1 MKCAA
6 EENPFRRSKGERIM
20 KYVGVTLAMAVLVAC
35 VAAGS
40 TPVLAQNVVD
50 FPGTVLKVDD
60 AAGKLTVK
68 KEGTRFTFVVDGR
81 TQYAGV
87 KALKEIKAGD
97 AVTVSYITMG
107 SQYVAQKIAK
117 K

>member
-1 MKCAA
+1 MTYLPQGMLFVC
-6 EENPFRRSKGERIM
+6 M
-20 KYVGVTLAMAVLVAC
+20 LVTSLAVVHAPA
-35 VAAGS
+35 
-40 TPVLAQNVVD
+40 LAQHVVD

-87 KALKEIKAGD
+87 NALKEIKAGD
-97 AVTVSYITMG
+97 AVTVTYIVMG
-107 SQYVAQKIAK
+107 SQYIAQKIAK
-117 K
+117 SK

>member
-1 MKCAA
+1 MMH
-6 EENPFRRSKGERIM
+6 RMVLTIM
-20 KYVGVTLAMAVLVAC
+20 LAAC
-35 VAAGS
+35 VGIIG
-40 TPVLAQNVVD
+40 TPVLAQNAVD

-60 AAGKLTVK
+60 VAGKLTVK
-68 KEGTRFTFVVDGR
+68 KDGTRFTFVVDGR

-97 AVTVSYITMG
+97 RVTVSYLVMG

>member
-1 MKCAA
+1 MHHMILT
-6 EENPFRRSKGERIM
+6 IM
-20 KYVGVTLAMAVLVAC
+20 LAAC
-35 VAAGS
+35 VGIIG
-40 TPVLAQNVVD
+40 TPVLAQNAVD

-68 KEGTRFTFVVDGR
+68 KDGTRFTFVVDGR

-97 AVTVSYITMG
+97 AVTVTYITMG
-107 SQYVAQKIAK
+107 SQYVAQKIVK

>member
-1 MKCAA
+1 
-6 EENPFRRSKGERIM
+6 M
-20 KYVGVTLAMAVLVAC
+20 KYLSQGMMLVLMCVMGIAVV
-35 VAAGS
+35 S

-60 AAGKLTVK
+60 VAGKLTVK
-68 KEGTRFTFVVDGR
+68 KDGTRFTFVVDGR
-81 TQYAGV
+81 TQYTGV

-97 AVTVSYITMG
+97 AVTVTYITMG
-107 SQYVAQKIAK
+107 SQYVAQKVAK

>member
-1 MKCAA
+1 MTY
-6 EENPFRRSKGERIM
+6 RSILI
-20 KYVGVTLAMAVLVAC
+20 VVPVIC
-35 VAAGS
+35 VAVMS
-40 TPVLAQNVVD
+40 VPVAIAQHAVD
-50 FPGTVLKVDD
+50 FSGTVLKVDD

-68 KEGTRFTFVVDGR
+68 KDGTRFTFVVDGR

-97 AVTVSYITMG
+97 AVMVTYIVMG

-117 K
+117 Q

>member
-1 MKCAA
+1 MH
-6 EENPFRRSKGERIM
+6 RM
-20 KYVGVTLAMAVLVAC
+20 VLAIILTAC
-35 VAAGS
+35 VGIIGAP
-40 TPVLAQNVVD
+40 TLAQNVVN

-97 AVTVSYITMG
+97 MVTVSYITMG

>member
-1 MKCAA
+1 MH
-6 EENPFRRSKGERIM
+6 RMVLTIM
-20 KYVGVTLAMAVLVAC
+20 LAAC
-35 VAAGS
+35 VGIIGA
-40 TPVLAQNVVD
+40 PVLAQNAVD

-60 AAGKLTVK
+60 VAGKLTVK
-68 KEGTRFTFVVDGR
+68 KDGTRFTFVVDGR

-97 AVTVSYITMG
+97 RVTVSYLVMG

>member
-1 MKCAA
+1 MMH
-6 EENPFRRSKGERIM
+6 RMILTIM
-20 KYVGVTLAMAVLVAC
+20 LTAC
-35 VAAGS
+35 VGIIGAPA
-40 TPVLAQNVVD
+40 LAQNVVD

-68 KEGTRFTFVVDGR
+68 KDGTRFTFVVDGR

-97 AVTVSYITMG
+97 VVTVTYIVMG
-107 SQYVAQKIAK
+107 SQYIAQKIAK

>member
-1 MKCAA
+1 
-6 EENPFRRSKGERIM
+6 M
-20 KYVGVTLAMAVLVAC
+20 KYLSQGMMLVLMFVMGIAVVSSPA
-35 VAAGS
+35 
-40 TPVLAQNVVD
+40 LAQNAVD

-68 KEGTRFTFVVDGR
+68 KDGTRFTFVVDGR

-97 AVTVSYITMG
+97 AVTVTYITMG

-117 K
+117 SK

>member
-1 MKCAA
+1 MKQ
-6 EENPFRRSKGERIM
+6 IITQH
-20 KYVGVTLAMAVLVAC
+20 VWVTLAMAVLVMY
-35 VAAGS
+35 VAAVS
-40 TPVLAQNVVD
+40 APAVFAQNTVD

-60 AAGKLTVK
+60 ASGKLTVK
-68 KEGTRFTFVVDGR
+68 KDGTRFTFVVDGR

-97 AVTVSYITMG
+97 AVTVTYIVMG
-107 SQYVAQKIAK
+107 SQYIAQKIAK

>member
-1 MKCAA
+1 MMH
-6 EENPFRRSKGERIM
+6 RIIL
-20 KYVGVTLAMAVLVAC
+20 TIILAAC
-35 VAAGS
+35 VGIIGA
-40 TPVLAQNVVD
+40 PVLAQNAVD

-60 AAGKLTVK
+60 VAGKLTVK
-68 KEGTRFTFVVDGR
+68 KDGTRFTFVVDGR

-97 AVTVSYITMG
+97 RVTVSYLVMG

>member
-1 MKCAA
+1 MMH
-6 EENPFRRSKGERIM
+6 RMIL
-20 KYVGVTLAMAVLVAC
+20 TILLTAC
-35 VAAGS
+35 VGIIG
-40 TPVLAQNVVD
+40 TPVLAQNAVD

-97 AVTVSYITMG
+97 AVTVTYITMG
-107 SQYVAQKIAK
+107 SQYIAQKIARSK
-117 K
+117 

>member
-1 MKCAA
+1 MKH
-6 EENPFRRSKGERIM
+6 
-20 KYVGVTLAMAVLVAC
+20 VGVAFAVAVLVGYLA
-35 VAAGS
+35 VVS
-40 TPVLAQNVVD
+40 TPVVVAQNAVD

-60 AAGKLTVK
+60 TAGKLTVK
-68 KEGTRFTFVVDGR
+68 KDGTRFTFVVDGR

-97 AVTVSYITMG
+97 AVTVTYITMG
-107 SQYVAQKIAK
+107 SQYVAQKVVK

>member
-1 MKCAA
+1 MMH
-6 EENPFRRSKGERIM
+6 RGI
-20 KYVGVTLAMAVLVAC
+20 LAVMLTAC
-35 VAAGS
+35 VGIIGAPA
-40 TPVLAQNVVD
+40 LAQNAVD

-60 AAGKLTVK
+60 TAGKLTVK

-87 KALKEIKAGD
+87 KALKEIKTGD
-97 AVTVSYITMG
+97 AVTVTYIVMG
-107 SQYVAQKIAK
+107 SQYIAQKIAK

>member
-1 MKCAA
+1 MMH
-6 EENPFRRSKGERIM
+6 RIIL
-20 KYVGVTLAMAVLVAC
+20 TIILAAC
-35 VAAGS
+35 VGIIGA
-40 TPVLAQNVVD
+40 PVLAQNAVD

-60 AAGKLTVK
+60 VAGKLTVK
-68 KEGTRFTFVVDGR
+68 KDGTRFTFVVDGR

-97 AVTVSYITMG
+97 RVTVSYLVMG

-117 K
+117 SK

>member
-1 MKCAA
+1 
-6 EENPFRRSKGERIM
+6 M
-20 KYVGVTLAMAVLVAC
+20 KYLPQGMMLVLMFVMGIVVVSA
-35 VAAGS
+35 
-40 TPVLAQNVVD
+40 PVLAQNAVD

-68 KEGTRFTFVVDGR
+68 KDGTRFTFVVDGR

-97 AVTVSYITMG
+97 AVTVTYITMG
-107 SQYVAQKIAK
+107 SQYVAQKIVK

>member
-1 MKCAA
+1 MKH
-6 EENPFRRSKGERIM
+6 
-20 KYVGVTLAMAVLVAC
+20 VGITLM
-35 VAAGS
+35 VAALLVCIAVVGS
-40 TPVLAQNVVD
+40 PALAQNIVD

-60 AAGKLTVK
+60 VAGKLTVK

-81 TQYAGV
+81 TRYVGV

-97 AVTVSYITMG
+97 TVTVSYIAMG
-107 SQYVAQKIAK
+107 GQYVAQKIAK